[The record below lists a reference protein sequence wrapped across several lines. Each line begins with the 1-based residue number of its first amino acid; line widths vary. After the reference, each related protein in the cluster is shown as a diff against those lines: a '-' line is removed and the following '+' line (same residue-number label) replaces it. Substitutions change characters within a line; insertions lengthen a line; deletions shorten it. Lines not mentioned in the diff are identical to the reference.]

1 MTQPVYHI
9 SPLAR
14 GTTRLIA
21 SGDFDSTRSYT
32 FSTDSDD
39 VIFSL
44 FVSAISGSAIIS
56 IYTTTEAG
64 EVLVDT
70 FPTQTSV
77 STSLILRRVST
88 ILSNLR
94 LEVAVTGTATLEV
107 RARGVGGSS
116 GSGGSGSGGLPDVTT
131 FLKEIHVTSGSELYI
146 LDTFEVRVSPQ
157 GTGAANITGTVTI
170 NEP

>member
-1 MTQPVYHI
+1 MTQPIYHI

-14 GTTRLIA
+14 GTTRLVA
-21 SGDFDSTRSYT
+21 SGDFSSTKSYS

-39 VIFSL
+39 VLLSL
-44 FVSAISGSAIIS
+44 FVSAVSGSVILS
-56 IYTTTEAG
+56 VYTTTEAG

-70 FPTQTSV
+70 FPTQVAITPA
-77 STSLILRRVST
+77 LIIRRVST

-94 LEVAVTGTATLEV
+94 VEVAVTGTATLEV

-131 FLKEIHVTSGSELYI
+131 FLREIRVAPGGELYI
-146 LDTFEVRVSPQ
+146 AELFEVRVSPQ
-157 GTGAANITGTVTI
+157 GTGAADISGTVTI
-170 NEP
+170 NA